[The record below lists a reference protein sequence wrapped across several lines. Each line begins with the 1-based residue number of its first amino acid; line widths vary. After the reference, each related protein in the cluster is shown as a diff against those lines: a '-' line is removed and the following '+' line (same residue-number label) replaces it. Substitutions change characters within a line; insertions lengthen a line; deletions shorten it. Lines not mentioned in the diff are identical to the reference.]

1 MMLREIILKWH
12 SFRQFAYELSK
23 FTRISLDKNMEV
35 VKQMGS
41 FSTFYNPIRYEH
53 MIILDF
59 SITDLG
65 FAGLVLM

>member
-1 MMLREIILKWH
+1 MMLREIMFKWH

-35 VKQMGS
+35 AKQMGS
-41 FSTFYNPIRYEH
+41 FSTFYNPIRYDN